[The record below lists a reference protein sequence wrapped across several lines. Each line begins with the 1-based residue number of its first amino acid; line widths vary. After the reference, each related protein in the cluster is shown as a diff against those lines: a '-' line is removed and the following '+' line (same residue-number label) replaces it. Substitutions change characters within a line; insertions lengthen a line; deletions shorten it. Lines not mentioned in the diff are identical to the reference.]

1 MVAPE
6 IKILAV
12 TLLAEG
18 ANVSCCF
25 HFWSSGTFVMPLTE
39 RGGRTCLWRCLA
51 FTLKSCIDQLTFFN

>member
-39 RGGRTCLWRCLA
+39 REGGHA
-51 FTLKSCIDQLTFFN
+51 FGDVWHLP